1 MPGRA
6 GWVGAGQAL
15 AREDAGTYT
24 DGINR
29 RERCEGD
36 NMIRLGGPIIAPDGV
51 SAGRSQSH
59 GSDLTDIPLLVEEH
73 VKRGYRA
80 AYTPSVRLADRDRLA
95 EIRDEF
101 AAQDVTLAEVQCW
114 NNLLDPDED
123 VRKANREAVV
133 EALAVA
139 DEVGAVCA
147 IDTVGS
153 YARESLNH
161 HNPRNFS
168 EDAFDAAVEMAR
180 YFLDTVQPSKSYFTY
195 EVLAMHIVDDPEVV
209 ERLVQAVD
217 RDRFGVHLD
226 LVNLISCPRKYWD
239 NGALMEECVRRF
251 GPHIVAAHAKDVYM
265 EDNCDTVRISEV
277 RPGLGNIDYQ
287 TYLRCL
293 DELPQTVT
301 LMLEHLSTEEE
312 YRAAHEYIRS
322 QGRGLR
328 SEL

>member
-1 MPGRA
+1 
-6 GWVGAGQAL
+6 
-15 AREDAGTYT
+15 
-24 DGINR
+24 
-29 RERCEGD
+29 
-36 NMIRLGGPIIAPDGV
+36 MIRLGGPIIATGGTA
-51 SAGRSQSH
+51 AGRSQSH
-59 GSDLTDIPLLVEEH
+59 GSDMTDIPQLVEEH
-73 VKRGYRA
+73 VRRGYRA
-80 AYTPSVRLADRDRLA
+80 AYTPSVRLADEDRLIK
-95 EIRDEF
+95 IRDEF
-101 AAQDVTLAEVQCW
+101 SGRDVTLAEVQCW
-114 NNLLDPDED
+114 NNLLDPDEA

-161 HNPRNFS
+161 HDPRNFS
-168 EDAFDAAVEMAR
+168 QDAFDAAVEMAR
-180 YFLDTVQPSKSYFTY
+180 YFLDTVQPTRTYFTY
-195 EVLAMHIVDDPEVV
+195 EVLAMHIVDEPEVV
-209 ERLVQAVD
+209 ERLVKAVD
-217 RDRFGVHLD
+217 RDHFGVHLD
-226 LVNLISCPRKYWD
+226 IVNLINCPRKYWY

-277 RPGLGNIDYQ
+277 RPGLGNIDYT

-301 LMLEHLSTEEE
+301 LMLEHLETEEE

-322 QGRGLR
+322 QAQGLR